1 MIINK
6 FVESLEKEGRSEL
19 TVKNYKADV
28 NHFVKYLGGTTGDGV
43 SNSAQKAYKNNTY
56 QNEISG
62 PSSAIRN
69 DTDLVEGA
77 NVDTNEGAN
86 GDKRI
91 VFDEILAS
99 KGDKPSDLYEYLTE
113 VTEAHIRDYMA
124 WMKSDGLAVATVN
137 RRLNTLRKLYSV
149 MVDEGLI
156 DSNPTDGVKAK
167 KIAKQNATKW
177 LEDYQVREI
186 FSVINAIKTD
196 KKRALQRAIFSM
208 LVNTGI
214 RAQELCDI
222 KLRDIDWDNG
232 LLLITGK
239 GDKFRRVPIN
249 KATRKNVEA
258 WLEYRRDS
266 GEYLFQSE
274 RSDQLTVRAIE
285 HMAKNINE
293 QLRFSFTVHQ
303 LRHTALKHIADT
315 TGRIEIVA
323 SVAGHTNVETS
334 RRYIEPSLKEIGE
347 AMKRTEYDY

>member
-6 FVESLEKEGRSEL
+6 FVETLEKEGRSEL
-19 TVKNYKADV
+19 TIKNYKADV

-43 SNSAQKAYKNNTY
+43 SNYAQKANKNNTY
-56 QNEISG
+56 QNETSG
-62 PSSAIRN
+62 PSNAIRN
-69 DTDLVEGA
+69 DTDQV
-77 NVDTNEGAN
+77 EGAN
-86 GDKRI
+86 GDKPI

-99 KGDKPSDLYEYLTE
+99 KGDKPNDLSEYLTE
-113 VTEAHIRDYMA
+113 VSESVIREYMA
-124 WMKSDGLAVATVN
+124 NMKSDGLAVATVN
-137 RRLNTLRKLYSV
+137 RRLNSLRKLFNV

-167 KIAKQNATKW
+167 KIAKQNDTKW

-186 FSVINAIKTD
+186 FSVINAIKTER
-196 KKRALQRAIFSM
+196 KRTLQRAIFSM

-222 KLRDIDWDNG
+222 KLHDIDWG
-232 LLLITGK
+232 VGIIEITGK
-239 GDKFRRVPIN
+239 GDKYRKVPFN
-249 KATRKNVEA
+249 KATQKNVSA

-293 QLRFSFTVHQ
+293 QLRFTFTVHQ

>member
-1 MIINK
+1 MLINK
-6 FVESLEKEGRSEL
+6 FVESLENEGRSEL
-19 TVKNYKADV
+19 TIKNYKADV
-28 NHFVKYLGGTTGDGV
+28 NHFVKYLGGTTGDRV
-43 SNSAQKAYKNNTY
+43 SNYAQKANKNNTY
-56 QNEISG
+56 QNEISS
-62 PSSAIRN
+62 PSNAIRN
-69 DTDLVEGA
+69 DTDQDENGSAVTESKHVES
-77 NVDTNEGAN
+77 N
-86 GDKRI
+86 
-91 VFDEILAS
+91 EILAS
-99 KGDKPSDLYEYLTE
+99 KDDKPDTIDEYLTE
-113 VTEAHIRDYMA
+113 VTESVIREYMA
-124 WMKSDGLAVATVN
+124 NMKSDGLAVATVN
-137 RRLNTLRKLYSV
+137 RRLNSLRKLFNV

-167 KIAKQNATKW
+167 KIAKQNDTKW

-196 KKRALQRAIFSM
+196 KKRALQRAIFST

-222 KLRDIDWDNG
+222 KSRDIDWG
-232 LLLITGK
+232 VGIIEITGK
-239 GDKFRRVPIN
+239 GDKYRKVPFN
-249 KATRKNVEA
+249 KATQKNVKA

-293 QLRFSFTVHQ
+293 QLRFTFTVHQ

>member
-1 MIINK
+1 MLINK
-6 FVESLEKEGRSEL
+6 FVETLEKEGRSEL
-19 TVKNYKADV
+19 TIKNYKADV
-28 NHFVKYLGGTTGDGV
+28 NHFVKYLGGTTGGGV
-43 SNSAQKAYKNNTY
+43 LNKAQKANKNNTQ
-56 QNEISG
+56 QNEI
-62 PSSAIRN
+62 PSPSNAIRN
-69 DTDLVEGA
+69 DTDQV
-77 NVDTNEGAN
+77 EGAN
-86 GDKRI
+86 GDKPI

-99 KGDKPSDLYEYLTE
+99 KGDKPNDLSEYLTE
-113 VTEAHIRDYMA
+113 VTESVIREYMA
-124 WMKSDGLAVATVN
+124 NMKADGLAVATVN
-137 RRLNTLRKLYSV
+137 RRLNSLRKFYNV

-167 KIAKQNATKW
+167 KIAKQNDTKW

-186 FSVINAIKTD
+186 FSVINAIKTER
-196 KKRALQRAIFSM
+196 KRALQRAIFSM

-222 KLRDIDWDNG
+222 KLHDIDWG
-232 LLLITGK
+232 VGIIEITGK
-239 GDKFRRVPIN
+239 GDKYRKVPFN
-249 KATRKNVEA
+249 KATQKNVSA

-293 QLRFSFTVHQ
+293 QLRFTFTVHQ

-347 AMKRTEYDY
+347 AMKRTEFDY

>member
-1 MIINK
+1 MLINK
-6 FVESLEKEGRSEL
+6 FVESLENEGRSEL
-19 TVKNYKADV
+19 TIKNYKADV
-28 NHFVKYLGGTTGDGV
+28 NHFVKYLGGTTGDRV
-43 SNSAQKAYKNNTY
+43 LNYAQKANKNNTY
-56 QNEISG
+56 QNETSG
-62 PSSAIRN
+62 PSNAIRN
-69 DTDLVEGA
+69 DTDQVEGA
-77 NVDTNEGAN
+77 NVDTTEGAN
-86 GDKRI
+86 GDKPDTI
-91 VFDEILAS
+91 DES
-99 KGDKPSDLYEYLTE
+99 LTE
-113 VTEAHIRDYMA
+113 VTEPVIREYMA
-124 WMKSDGLAVATVN
+124 NMKADGLAVATVN
-137 RRLNTLRKLYSV
+137 RRLNSLRKLFNV

-156 DSNPTDGVKAK
+156 DSNPADGVKAK

-293 QLRFSFTVHQ
+293 QLRFTFTVHQ

>member
-6 FVESLEKEGRSEL
+6 FVETLEKEGRSEL
-19 TVKNYKADV
+19 TIKNYKADV
-28 NHFVKYLGGTTGDGV
+28 NHFVKYLGGTTGDRV
-43 SNSAQKAYKNNTY
+43 SNYAQKANKNNTH

-62 PSSAIRN
+62 PSNAIRN
-69 DTDLVEGA
+69 DTDQVEGA
-77 NVDTNEGAN
+77 NGGKPDTL
-86 GDKRI
+86 D
-91 VFDEILAS
+91 
-99 KGDKPSDLYEYLTE
+99 EYLTE
-113 VTEAHIRDYMA
+113 VTESVIRDYMA
-124 WMKSDGLAVATVN
+124 WMKADGLAVATVN
-137 RRLNTLRKLYSV
+137 RRLNSLRKLFNV

-167 KIAKQNATKW
+167 KIAKQNDTKW

-249 KATRKNVEA
+249 KATRKNIEA

-293 QLRFSFTVHQ
+293 QLRFTFTVHQ

>member
-1 MIINK
+1 MANM
-6 FVESLEKEGRSEL
+6 
-19 TVKNYKADV
+19 KA
-28 NHFVKYLGGTTGDGV
+28 
-43 SNSAQKAYKNNTY
+43 
-56 QNEISG
+56 
-62 PSSAIRN
+62 
-69 DTDLVEGA
+69 
-77 NVDTNEGAN
+77 
-86 GDKRI
+86 
-91 VFDEILAS
+91 
-99 KGDKPSDLYEYLTE
+99 
-113 VTEAHIRDYMA
+113 
-124 WMKSDGLAVATVN
+124 DGLAVATVN
-137 RRLNTLRKLYSV
+137 RRLNSLRKFFNV

-167 KIAKQNATKW
+167 KIAKQNDTKW

-186 FSVINAIKTD
+186 FSVINAIKTER
-196 KKRALQRAIFSM
+196 KRALQRAIFSM

-222 KLRDIDWDNG
+222 KLHDIDWG
-232 LLLITGK
+232 VGIIEITGK
-239 GDKFRRVPIN
+239 GDKYRKVPFN
-249 KATRKNVEA
+249 KATQKNVSA

-293 QLRFSFTVHQ
+293 QLRFTFTVHQ